1 MSTLIVVANGSEAR
15 LLTTAQDLGPRELQ
29 QVARLARPVT
39 VATRP
44 GSAINGHDR
53 QLDDVERFARRI
65 SRRLEALRRDTGYDE
80 VVVIAAPRFLGML
93 RSTLTGSV
101 RDLVSREIPQDLV
114 RAEERRIWAI
124 AFE

>member
-1 MSTLIVVANGSEAR
+1 
-15 LLTTAQDLGPRELQ
+15 
-29 QVARLARPVT
+29 
-39 VATRP
+39 
-44 GSAINGHDR
+44 
-53 QLDDVERFARRI
+53 
-65 SRRLEALRRDTGYDE
+65 
-80 VVVIAAPRFLGML
+80 ML